1 MAAHSTTTADAKKA
15 DVKKKPDI
23 HLAPAAARTRLPLG
37 EMLVKAGAI
46 SNEQLQDALRQQKHH
61 KGVRLGRLLVK
72 LGFISDDVMRQALST
87 QLNVPFVDLERMRI
101 DPALGRT
108 INHAY
113 ARRHCL
119 LPVST
124 IGQSLTVCM
133 DDPTD
138 QTVVAE
144 LKRLTGYSISVV
156 TASHESIKAAFG
168 RLYSET
174 LQGPA
179 AAAALSAGESGVMDL
194 QFDEAEDDVRV
205 NYGYENKG
213 ADVIVQRLMALAI
226 ETRTSDMHIESL
238 SSRVQIRFRID
249 GLLQAPQLGDI
260 EAACNQLGREIVS
273 RFKILAK
280 LDIAERR
287 RPQDGSFRVRIN
299 KGEELLTIDLR
310 VSIVPSMHGESIVIR
325 VLDKSRLPASI
336 DGLGL
341 PKSVV
346 TQFGQL
352 LHRSAGIILVTG
364 PTGSGK
370 STTLY
375 SALKTLYKP
384 QIRVLT
390 AEDPIEYVYEQ
401 FSQCEVNEQIGNT
414 FAKYLRAFL
423 RHDPEVIMIGE
434 IRDGETAQMALRA
447 AQTGHLL
454 MSTLHT
460 TTAVES
466 VTRLR
471 DLGIDSNTIASTLA
485 GVMGQRLV
493 RRVCKECQA
502 PYQPSKKL
510 MDLLPFAANLS
521 AWELVKGSGCPACN
535 FTGYKGRA
543 MVGELWVP
551 TQDDG
556 ILIAKEVPMDELVAQ
571 TKASTITMAQCA
583 SELLHDQ
590 VTNIEEL
597 VRVMPFSAV
606 REMLEAAPSAS
617 EAMAG

>member
-1 MAAHSTTTADAKKA
+1 
-15 DVKKKPDI
+15 
-23 HLAPAAARTRLPLG
+23 
-37 EMLVKAGAI
+37 MLVKTGAI
-46 SNEQLQDALRQQKHH
+46 SQEQLQDALRQQKHH

-72 LGFISDDVMRQALST
+72 LGFISDDVMRQALSS

-144 LKRLTGYSISVV
+144 LKRLTGFSISIV

-168 RLYSET
+168 RLYAET
-174 LQGPA
+174 LQSQSGGVGPTP
-179 AAAALSAGESGVMDL
+179 ETGVMDL
-194 QFDEAEDDVRV
+194 QFDEDADDPRAQN
-205 NYGYENKG
+205 NYGYEYKG
-213 ADVIVQRLMALAI
+213 ADVIVQKLLALAI
-226 ETRTSDMHIESL
+226 EQRCSDMHIETL
-238 SSRVQIRFRID
+238 SNRIGIRFRID

-260 EAACNQLGREIVS
+260 EAACNGLGREMIS

-287 RPQDGSFRVRIN
+287 RPQDGSFRVRVA
-299 KGEELLTIDLR
+299 KGEELITIDLR
-310 VSIVPSMHGESIVIR
+310 VSIVPSMHGESVVIR

-341 PKSVV
+341 PKTMV

-401 FSQCEVNEQIGNT
+401 FSQCEVNDQIGNT

-460 TTAVES
+460 TTAVEA

-485 GVMGQRLV
+485 GIMGQRLV
-493 RRVCKECQA
+493 RRVCKECKA
-502 PYQPSKKL
+502 PYQPSRRL
-510 MDLLPFAANLS
+510 LEQLPFAANLS
-521 AWELVKGSGCPACN
+521 NWELVKGSGCPECN
-535 FTGYKGRA
+535 FTGFRGRA
-543 MVGELWVP
+543 MVAELWVP
-551 TQDDG
+551 SQDDAV
-556 ILIAKEVPMDELVAQ
+556 LIAKEVPMDELAAQ

-597 VRVMPFSAV
+597 VRVMPFTAI
-606 REMLEAAPSAS
+606 REMLEAAPATAT

>member
-1 MAAHSTTTADAKKA
+1 
-15 DVKKKPDI
+15 
-23 HLAPAAARTRLPLG
+23 
-37 EMLVKAGAI
+37 MLVKTGAI
-46 SNEQLQDALRQQKHH
+46 SQDQLQDALRQQKHH

-72 LGFISDDVMRQALST
+72 LGFISDDVMRQALSS

-144 LKRLTGYSISVV
+144 LKRLTGFSISIV

-168 RLYSET
+168 RLYAET
-174 LQGPA
+174 LQSQSGGVGPTP
-179 AAAALSAGESGVMDL
+179 ETGVMDL
-194 QFDEAEDDVRV
+194 QFDEDADDPRAQN
-205 NYGYENKG
+205 NYGYEYKG
-213 ADVIVQRLMALAI
+213 ADVIVQKLLALAI
-226 ETRTSDMHIESL
+226 EQRCSDMHIETL
-238 SSRVQIRFRID
+238 SNRIGIRFRID

-260 EAACNQLGREIVS
+260 EAACNGLGREMIS

-287 RPQDGSFRVRIN
+287 RPQDGSFRVRVA
-299 KGEELLTIDLR
+299 KGEELITIDLR
-310 VSIVPSMHGESIVIR
+310 VSIVPSMHGESVVIR

-341 PKSVV
+341 PKAMV

-401 FSQCEVNEQIGNT
+401 FSQCEVNDQIGNT

-460 TTAVES
+460 TTAVEA

-485 GVMGQRLV
+485 GIMGQRLV
-493 RRVCKECQA
+493 RRVCKECKA
-502 PYQPSKKL
+502 PYQPSRRL
-510 MDLLPFAANLS
+510 LEQLPFAANLS
-521 AWELVKGSGCPACN
+521 NWDLVKGSGCPECN
-535 FTGYKGRA
+535 FTGFRGRA
-543 MVGELWVP
+543 MVAELWVP
-551 TQDDG
+551 TQDDAV
-556 ILIAKEVPMDELVAQ
+556 LIAKEVPMDELAAQ

-597 VRVMPFSAV
+597 VRVMPFSAI
-606 REMLEAAPSAS
+606 REMLEAAPATAT

>member
-1 MAAHSTTTADAKKA
+1 MKAATPSPDA
-15 DVKKKPDI
+15 KKKPDI
-23 HLAPAAARTRLPLG
+23 HLAPPSSARAARLPLG
-37 EMLVKAGAI
+37 EYLVKSGAI
-46 SNEQLQDALRQQKHH
+46 SQDQLQDALRQQKHH

-101 DPALGRT
+101 DPALGRL

-113 ARRHCL
+113 ARRYSL
-119 LPVST
+119 VPVSS

-138 QTVVAE
+138 QTVVSE

-156 TASHESIKAAFG
+156 TASHESIKAAFA

-174 LQGPA
+174 LQGPGGA
-179 AAAALSAGESGVMDL
+179 SSEAGVMDL
-194 QFDEAEDDVRV
+194 QFDEDADDPRASN
-205 NYGYENKG
+205 NYGYEFKG
-213 ADVIVQRLMALAI
+213 ADVIVQKLLALAI
-226 ETRTSDMHIESL
+226 EQRTSDIHIETL
-238 SSRVQIRFRID
+238 SNRIGIRFRID

-260 EAACNQLGREIVS
+260 EAACNQLGREMVS

-287 RPQDGSFRVRIN
+287 RPQDGSFRVRVA
-299 KGEELLTIDLR
+299 KGEELITIDLR
-310 VSIVPSMHGESIVIR
+310 VSIVPSMHGESVVIR

-341 PKSVV
+341 PKTMV

-375 SALKTLYKP
+375 AALKTLYKP
-384 QIRVLT
+384 QIRILT

-401 FSQCEVNEQIGNT
+401 FSQCEVNDQIGNT

-460 TTAVES
+460 TTAVEA

-471 DLGIDSNTIASTLA
+471 DLGIDSNTIASTIA

-493 RRVCKECQA
+493 RRVCKDCKA

-510 MDLLPFAANLS
+510 IEQLPFAANLS
-521 AWELVKGSGCPACN
+521 HWELVKGAGCPECN
-535 FTGYKGRA
+535 FTGFRGRA

-551 TQDDG
+551 TQDDAVM
-556 ILIAKEVPMDELVAQ
+556 IAKEVPMDELAAS
-571 TKASTITMAQCA
+571 TKASTFTMAQCA
-583 SELLHDQ
+583 SDLLHDQ

-597 VRVMPFSAV
+597 VRVMPFAAIK
-606 REMLEAAPSAS
+606 EMLEAAPA

>member
-1 MAAHSTTTADAKKA
+1 MAAHSRTTAD
-15 DVKKKPDI
+15 VKKPDI
-23 HLAPAAARTRLPLG
+23 HLAPSAAHKRVLLG
-37 EMLVKAGAI
+37 EMLVKTGAI
-46 SNEQLQDALRQQKHH
+46 APEQLQDALRQQKHH

-72 LGFISDDVMRQALST
+72 LGFISDDVMRQSLSS
-87 QLNVPFVDLERMRI
+87 QLNVPYVDLERMRI
-101 DPALGRT
+101 DPALGRV
-108 INHAY
+108 INQAY

-119 LPVST
+119 LPVSA

-138 QTVVAE
+138 LTVIGE

-168 RLYSET
+168 RLYNET
-174 LQGPA
+174 LLQGQGPILA
-179 AAAALSAGESGVMDL
+179 ATLETGVMDL
-194 QFDEAEDDVRV
+194 QFDEDADDPRATN
-205 NYGYENKG
+205 NYGYEYKG
-213 ADVIVQRLMALAI
+213 ADVIVQRLLALAI
-226 ETRTSDMHIESL
+226 EQRASDLHIETL
-238 SSRVQIRFRID
+238 SNRIGIRFRID
-249 GLLQAPQLGDI
+249 GLLQPPQLGEI
-260 EAACNQLGREIVS
+260 EGACNQLGREMIS

-287 RPQDGSFRVRIN
+287 RPQDGSFRVRVA
-299 KGEELLTIDLR
+299 KGDELITIDLR
-310 VSIVPSMHGESIVIR
+310 VSIVPSMHGESVVIR

-341 PKSVV
+341 PKTMV

-375 SALKTLYKP
+375 AALKTLYKP

-390 AEDPIEYVYEQ
+390 AEDPIEFVYEQ

-414 FAKYLRAFL
+414 FATYLRAFL

-434 IRDGETAQMALRA
+434 IRDSETAQMALRA

-460 TTAVES
+460 TTAVEA

-485 GVMGQRLV
+485 GIMGQRLV
-493 RRVCKECQA
+493 RRVCKECRA

-510 MDLLPFAANLS
+510 LDQLPFAANLS
-521 AWELVKGSGCPACN
+521 NWDLVKGAGCPECN
-535 FTGYKGRA
+535 FTGFRGRA
-543 MVGELWVP
+543 MVAELWVP
-551 TQDDG
+551 SADDAV
-556 ILIAKEVPMDELVAQ
+556 LIAKEVPMDELAAQ
-571 TKASTITMAQCA
+571 TKSSTITMAECA
-583 SELLHDQ
+583 SELLHGQ

-597 VRVMPFSAV
+597 VRVMPFSAI
-606 REMLEAAPSAS
+606 REMLEAAPATA
-617 EAMAG
+617 AMAG

>member
-1 MAAHSTTTADAKKA
+1 MKAAAPSTDI
-15 DVKKKPDI
+15 KKKPDI
-23 HLAPAAARTRLPLG
+23 HLAPPASARAARLPLG
-37 EMLVKAGAI
+37 EYLVKSGAI
-46 SNEQLQDALRQQKHH
+46 SHEQLQDALRQQKHH

-101 DPALGRT
+101 DPALGRI

-113 ARRHCL
+113 ARRYCL
-119 LPVST
+119 LPVSS

-138 QTVVAE
+138 QTVVGE
-144 LKRLTGYSISVV
+144 LKRITGYSISVV
-156 TASHESIKAAFG
+156 TASHESIKAAFA
-168 RLYSET
+168 RLYSEA
-174 LQGPA
+174 LQGAGGA
-179 AAAALSAGESGVMDL
+179 ATEAGVMDL
-194 QFDEAEDDVRV
+194 QFDEDAEDVRV
-205 NYGYENKG
+205 NNYGYEFKG
-213 ADVIVQRLMALAI
+213 ADVIVQKLLALAI
-226 ETRTSDMHIESL
+226 EQRTSDIHIETL
-238 SSRVQIRFRID
+238 SNRIGIRFRID

-260 EAACNQLGREIVS
+260 EAACNQLGREMVS

-287 RPQDGSFRVRIN
+287 RPQDGSFRVRVS
-299 KGEELLTIDLR
+299 KGEELITIDLR
-310 VSIVPSMHGESIVIR
+310 VSIVPSMHGESVVIR

-341 PKSVV
+341 PKTMVA
-346 TQFGQL
+346 QFGQL
-352 LHRSAGIILVTG
+352 LKRSAGIILVTG

-375 SALKTLYKP
+375 AALKTLYKP
-384 QIRVLT
+384 QIRILT

-401 FSQCEVNEQIGNT
+401 FSQCEVNDQIGNT

-423 RHDPEVIMIGE
+423 GHDPEVIMIGE
-434 IRDGETAQMALRA
+434 IRDSETAQMALRA

-460 TTAVES
+460 TTAVEA

-471 DLGIDSNTIASTLA
+471 DLGIDSNTIASTIA

-493 RRVCKECQA
+493 RRVCKDCKA
-502 PYQPSKKL
+502 PYQPSKHL
-510 MDLLPFAANLS
+510 LEQLPFSANLS
-521 AWELVKGSGCPACN
+521 NWELVKGAGCPTCN
-535 FTGYKGRA
+535 FTGFSGRV

-551 TQDDG
+551 TQDDAVM
-556 ILIAKEVPMDELVAQ
+556 IAKEAPMDELAAS
-571 TKASTITMAQCA
+571 TKASTFTMAQCA
-583 SELLHDQ
+583 SDLLHDQ

-597 VRVMPFSAV
+597 VRVMPFSAIKD
-606 REMLEAAPSAS
+606 MLEAAPA
-617 EAMAG
+617 EALAG

>member
-1 MAAHSTTTADAKKA
+1 MKA
-15 DVKKKPDI
+15 TPPTDVKKKPDI
-23 HLAPAAARTRLPLG
+23 HLAPPASARKERLPLG
-37 EMLVKAGAI
+37 EVLVRTGAI
-46 SNEQLQDALRQQKHH
+46 SPEQLQDALRQQKHH

-72 LGFISDDVMRQALST
+72 LGFISDDVMRQALSE

-101 DPALGRT
+101 DPALGRI
-108 INHAY
+108 INQAY
-113 ARRHCL
+113 ARRYCL
-119 LPVST
+119 LPVSS

-138 QTVVAE
+138 QSVVGE
-144 LKRLTGYSISVV
+144 LKRITGYSISVV
-156 TASHESIKAAFG
+156 TASHESIKAAFA
-168 RLYSET
+168 RLYSEA
-174 LQGPA
+174 LQGPSGGA
-179 AAAALSAGESGVMDL
+179 VVEAGVMDL
-194 QFDEAEDDVRV
+194 QFDEEAEDPRLQN
-205 NYGYENKG
+205 NYGYEFKG
-213 ADVIVQRLMALAI
+213 ADVIVQKLLALAI
-226 ETRTSDMHIESL
+226 EQRTSDIHIETL
-238 SSRVQIRFRID
+238 SNRIGIRFRID

-260 EAACNQLGREIVS
+260 EAACNQLGREMVS

-287 RPQDGSFRVRIN
+287 RPQDGSFRVRVA
-299 KGEELLTIDLR
+299 KGDELITIDLR
-310 VSIVPSMHGESIVIR
+310 VSIVPSMHGESVVIR

-341 PKSVV
+341 PKVMV
-346 TQFGQL
+346 QQFGQL

-375 SALKTLYKP
+375 AALKTLYKP
-384 QIRVLT
+384 QIRILT

-401 FSQCEVNEQIGNT
+401 FSQCEVNDQIGNT

-460 TTAVES
+460 TTAVEA

-471 DLGIDSNTIASTLA
+471 DLGIDSNTIASTIA
-485 GVMGQRLV
+485 GILGQRLV
-493 RRVCKECQA
+493 RRVCKECKA

-510 MDLLPFAANLS
+510 IDQLPFAANL
-521 AWELVKGSGCPACN
+521 AHWELVKGAGCPDCN
-535 FTGYKGRA
+535 FTGFRGRA
-543 MVGELWVP
+543 MVAELWVP
-551 TQDDG
+551 TQDDAV
-556 ILIAKEVPMDELVAQ
+556 LIAKEVPMDELAAS
-571 TKASTITMAQCA
+571 TKASTFTMAQCA
-583 SELLHDQ
+583 SELLHGQ

-597 VRVMPFSAV
+597 VRVMPFSAI
-606 REMLEAAPSAS
+606 REMLEAAPA
-617 EAMAG
+617 EQMVG

>member
-1 MAAHSTTTADAKKA
+1 MAAQPTT

-23 HLAPAAARTRLPLG
+23 HLAPSAANKRLPLG

-46 SNEQLQDALRQQKHH
+46 SQEQLQDALRQQKHH

-72 LGFISDDVMRQALST
+72 LGFISDDVMRQALSS

-101 DPALGRT
+101 DPALGRI

-138 QTVVAE
+138 QTVVGE
-144 LKRLTGYSISVV
+144 LKRLTGYSISIV
-156 TASHESIKAAFG
+156 TASHESIKAAFA
-168 RLYSET
+168 RLYSEA
-174 LQGPA
+174 LQGQAPTVGGTA
-179 AAAALSAGESGVMDL
+179 ETGVMDL
-194 QFDEAEDDVRV
+194 QFDEDTDDPRATN
-205 NYGYENKG
+205 NYGYEYKG
-213 ADVIVQRLMALAI
+213 ADVIVQKLLALAI
-226 ETRTSDMHIESL
+226 EQRTSDMHIETL
-238 SSRVQIRFRID
+238 SNRIGIRFRID

-260 EAACNQLGREIVS
+260 EAACNQLGREMIS

-287 RPQDGSFRVRIN
+287 RPQDGSFRVRVA
-299 KGEELLTIDLR
+299 KGEELITIDLR
-310 VSIVPSMHGESIVIR
+310 VSIVPSMHGESVVIR

-341 PKSVV
+341 PKEMV

-375 SALKTLYKP
+375 AALKTLYKP

-401 FSQCEVNEQIGNT
+401 FSQCEVNDQIGNT

-460 TTAVES
+460 TTAVEA

-493 RRVCKECQA
+493 RRVCKDCKA
-502 PYQPSKKL
+502 PYQPSKRL
-510 MDLLPFAANLS
+510 IEQLPFAANLS
-521 AWELVKGSGCPACN
+521 NWELVKGSGCPECN
-535 FTGYKGRA
+535 FTGFKGRA

-556 ILIAKEVPMDELVAQ
+556 VLIAKDVPMDELSAQ
-571 TKASTITMAQCA
+571 TKASTFTMAQCA
-583 SELLHDQ
+583 SQLLNDQ

-597 VRVMPFSAV
+597 VRVMPFSAI
-606 REMLEAAPSAS
+606 REMLEAAPAT

>member
-1 MAAHSTTTADAKKA
+1 MSPQSTTT

-23 HLAPAAARTRLPLG
+23 HLAPSAARSRMPLG
-37 EMLVKAGAI
+37 ETLVKTGAI
-46 SNEQLQDALRQQKHH
+46 SQDQLQDALRQQKHH

-72 LGFISDDVMRQALST
+72 LGFISDDVMRQALSA
-87 QLNVPFVDLERMRI
+87 QLNVPYVDLERMRI
-101 DPALGRT
+101 DPALGRI

-138 QTVVAE
+138 QTVVGE
-144 LKRLTGYSISVV
+144 LKRITGYSISVV
-156 TASHESIKAAFG
+156 TASHESIKAAFA
-168 RLYSET
+168 RLYSEA
-174 LQGPA
+174 LQAQSGVA
-179 AAAALSAGESGVMDL
+179 ASTAAETGVMDL
-194 QFDEAEDDVRV
+194 QFDDDADDPRAVN
-205 NYGYENKG
+205 NYGYEYKG
-213 ADVIVQRLMALAI
+213 ADVIVQRLLAMAI
-226 ETRTSDMHIESL
+226 EQRTSDIHVETL
-238 SSRVQIRFRID
+238 SNRVAIRFRID
-249 GLLQAPQLGDI
+249 GLLQPPQLGDI
-260 EAACNQLGREIVS
+260 EAACNQLGREMVS

-287 RPQDGSFRVRIN
+287 RPQDGSFRVRVA
-299 KGEELLTIDLR
+299 KGEELITIDLR
-310 VSIVPSMHGESIVIR
+310 VSIVPSMHGESVVIR

-341 PKSVV
+341 PKTMVQ
-346 TQFGQL
+346 QFGQL

-384 QIRVLT
+384 QIRILT

-401 FSQCEVNEQIGNT
+401 FSQCEVNDQIGNT

-460 TTAVES
+460 TTAVEA

-471 DLGIDSNTIASTLA
+471 DLGIDSNTIATTIA
-485 GVMGQRLV
+485 GIMGQRLV
-493 RRVCKECQA
+493 RRVCKECKA

-510 MDLLPFAANLS
+510 IDQLPFAANLS
-521 AWELVKGSGCPACN
+521 NWELVKGSGCPECN
-535 FTGYKGRA
+535 FTGFRGRA

-551 TQDDG
+551 TPDDAV
-556 ILIAKEVPMDELVAQ
+556 LIAKEVPMDELAAQ
-571 TKASTITMAQCA
+571 TKSSTFTMAQCA

-597 VRVMPFSAV
+597 VRVMPFSAIK
-606 REMLEAAPSAS
+606 EMLEAAPAT

>member
-1 MAAHSTTTADAKKA
+1 MKASPSTTE
-15 DVKKKPDI
+15 VKKKPDI
-23 HLAPAAARTRLPLG
+23 HLAQTHPRTARLPLG
-37 EMLVKAGAI
+37 EMLVTAGAI
-46 SNEQLQDALRQQKHH
+46 SPEQLQDALRQQKHH

-101 DPALGRT
+101 DPALGRI

-113 ARRHCL
+113 ARRYCL
-119 LPVST
+119 LPVSS

-138 QTVVAE
+138 LTVVSE
-144 LKRLTGYSISVV
+144 LKRITGYSISVV
-156 TASHESIKAAFG
+156 TASHESIKAAFA
-168 RLYSET
+168 RLYSEA
-174 LQGPA
+174 LQGPGA
-179 AAAALSAGESGVMDL
+179 AGTVETGVMDL
-194 QFDEAEDDVRV
+194 QFDEEAEDVRV
-205 NYGYENKG
+205 NYGYEYKG
-213 ADVIVQRLMALAI
+213 ADIIVQKLLALAI
-226 ETRTSDMHIESL
+226 EQRTSDIHIETL
-238 SSRVQIRFRID
+238 SNRIGIRFRID
-249 GLLQAPQLGDI
+249 GLLQSPQLGDI
-260 EAACNQLGREIVS
+260 EAACNQLGREMVS

-287 RPQDGSFRVRIN
+287 RPQDGSFRVRVA
-299 KGEELLTIDLR
+299 KGEELITIDLR
-310 VSIVPSMHGESIVIR
+310 VSIVPSMHGESVVIR

-341 PKSVV
+341 PKTMV

-375 SALKTLYKP
+375 AALKTLYKP
-384 QIRVLT
+384 QIRILT

-401 FSQCEVNEQIGNT
+401 FSQCEVNDQIGNT

-434 IRDGETAQMALRA
+434 IRDSETAQMALRA

-471 DLGIDSNTIASTLA
+471 DLGIDSNTIASTIA

-493 RRVCKECQA
+493 RRVCKECKA

-510 MDLLPFAANLS
+510 IDQLPFAANLS
-521 AWELVKGSGCPACN
+521 NWDLVKGAGCPECN
-535 FTGYKGRA
+535 FTGFRGRA

-551 TQDDG
+551 TQDDTV
-556 ILIAKEVPMDELVAQ
+556 LIAKEVPMDELVAQ
-571 TKASTITMAQCA
+571 TKTSTITMAQCA
-583 SELLHDQ
+583 SELLDDQ

-597 VRVMPFSAV
+597 VRVMPFAAV
-606 REMLEAAPSAS
+606 REMLETAPATA
-617 EAMAG
+617 AMAG

>member
-1 MAAHSTTTADAKKA
+1 MSAHSTKTANVRKKL
-15 DVKKKPDI
+15 DI
-23 HLAPAAARTRLPLG
+23 HLAPASARTRLPLG
-37 EMLVKAGAI
+37 EMLVKTGAI

-61 KGVRLGRLLVK
+61 KGVQLGRLLVK

-87 QLNVPFVDLERMRI
+87 QLNVPFVDLGRMRI

-119 LPVST
+119 LPVSA

-138 QTVVAE
+138 LSVIGE
-144 LKRLTGYSISVV
+144 LKRLTGYSISIV

-168 RLYSET
+168 RLYAEA
-174 LQGPA
+174 LQGSA
-179 AAAALSAGESGVMDL
+179 SVAGMTAGESGVMDL
-194 QFDEAEDDVRV
+194 QFDEAEDEVRV

-213 ADVIVQRLMALAI
+213 ADVIVQKLMALAI

-260 EAACNQLGREIVS
+260 EGPCNQLGREIVS

-287 RPQDGSFRVRIN
+287 RPQDGSFRIRLN
-299 KGEELLTIDLR
+299 KGEEVVTIDLR

-336 DGLGL
+336 EGLGL
-341 PKSVV
+341 PKSMV

-352 LHRSAGIILVTG
+352 LQRSAGIILVTG

-401 FSQCEVNEQIGNT
+401 FSQCEVNDQIGNT
-414 FAKYLRAFL
+414 FATYLRAFL

-493 RRVCKECQA
+493 RRVCTECKS

-521 AWELVKGSGCPACN
+521 TWELVKGSGCPECN
-535 FTGYKGRA
+535 FTGYRGRA

-556 ILIAKEVPMDELVAQ
+556 ILITKEVPMDELVAQ
-571 TKASTITMAQCA
+571 TKSSTITMAHCA

-606 REMLEAAPSAS
+606 REMLEAAPSAN

>member
-1 MAAHSTTTADAKKA
+1 MAAHSTTTADS
-15 DVKKKPDI
+15 KKKPDI
-23 HLAPAAARTRLPLG
+23 HLAPSAAKRLPLG
-37 EMLVKAGAI
+37 EMLVKTGAI
-46 SNEQLQDALRQQKHH
+46 SQDQLQDALRQQKHH

-72 LGFISDDVMRQALST
+72 LGFISDDVMRQALSS

-138 QTVVAE
+138 QAVVAE
-144 LKRLTGYSISVV
+144 LKRLTGFSISIV

-168 RLYSET
+168 RLYAEALQSQSGGVGPTPET
-174 LQGPA
+174 
-179 AAAALSAGESGVMDL
+179 GVMDL
-194 QFDEAEDDVRV
+194 QFDEDADDPRAQN
-205 NYGYENKG
+205 NYGYEYKG
-213 ADVIVQRLMALAI
+213 ADVIVQKLLALAI
-226 ETRTSDMHIESL
+226 EQRCSDMHIETL
-238 SSRVQIRFRID
+238 SNRIGIRFRID

-260 EAACNQLGREIVS
+260 EAACNGLGREMIS

-287 RPQDGSFRVRIN
+287 RPQDGSFRVRVA
-299 KGEELLTIDLR
+299 KGEELITIDLR
-310 VSIVPSMHGESIVIR
+310 VSIVPSMHGESVVIR

-341 PKSVV
+341 PKAMV

-401 FSQCEVNEQIGNT
+401 FSQCEVNDQIGNT

-460 TTAVES
+460 TTAVEA

-485 GVMGQRLV
+485 GIMGQRLV
-493 RRVCKECQA
+493 RRVCKECKA
-502 PYQPSKKL
+502 PYQPSRRL
-510 MDLLPFAANLS
+510 LEQLPFAANLS
-521 AWELVKGSGCPACN
+521 NWDLVKGSGCPECN
-535 FTGYKGRA
+535 FTGFRGRA
-543 MVGELWVP
+543 MVAELWVP
-551 TQDDG
+551 TQDDAV
-556 ILIAKEVPMDELVAQ
+556 LIAKEVPMDELAAQ

-597 VRVMPFSAV
+597 VRVMPFSAI
-606 REMLEAAPSAS
+606 REMLEAAPATAT

>member
-1 MAAHSTTTADAKKA
+1 MKAANSTTE
-15 DVKKKPDI
+15 VKKKPDI
-23 HLAPAAARTRLPLG
+23 HLAPASARTRLPLG

-46 SNEQLQDALRQQKHH
+46 SPEQLQDALRQQKHH

-72 LGFISDDVMRQALST
+72 LGFISDDVMRQALSS

-101 DPALGRT
+101 DPALGRI

-119 LPVST
+119 LPVSA

-138 QTVVAE
+138 QQVVSE

-156 TASHESIKAAFG
+156 TASHETIKAAFA

-179 AAAALSAGESGVMDL
+179 AGGVSADTSVMDL
-194 QFDEAEDDVRV
+194 QFDEDADDPRAVN
-205 NYGYENKG
+205 NYGYEYKG
-213 ADVIVQRLMALAI
+213 ADIIVQKLLGIAI
-226 ETRTSDMHIESL
+226 EQRASDIHIEML
-238 SSRVQIRFRID
+238 SNRVGIRFRID

-260 EAACNQLGREIVS
+260 EAACNQLGREMVS

-287 RPQDGSFRVRIN
+287 RPQDGSFRVRVA

-310 VSIVPSMHGESIVIR
+310 VSIVPSMHGESVVIR

-346 TQFGQL
+346 MQFSQL

-384 QIRVLT
+384 QIRILT

-401 FSQCEVNEQIGNT
+401 FSQCEVNDQIGNT

-434 IRDGETAQMALRA
+434 IRDAETAQMALRA

-493 RRVCKECQA
+493 RRVCKDCRT

-510 MDLLPFAANLS
+510 IDQLPFAANLS
-521 AWELVKGSGCPACN
+521 NWELVKGSGCPECN
-535 FTGYKGRA
+535 FTGYRGRA

-556 ILIAKEVPMDELVAQ
+556 VLIAKEVPMDELVAQ
-571 TKASTITMAQCA
+571 TKTSTITMAQCA
-583 SELLHDQ
+583 SELLHEQ

-606 REMLEAAPSAS
+606 REMLEAAPAT

>member
-1 MAAHSTTTADAKKA
+1 MATHSTTTADI
-15 DVKKKPDI
+15 KKKPDI
-23 HLAPAAARTRLPLG
+23 HLAPSVAIKRVPLG

-46 SNEQLQDALRQQKHH
+46 SQEQLQDALRQQKHH
-61 KGVRLGRLLVK
+61 KGLRLGRLLVK
-72 LGFISDDVMRQALST
+72 LGFISDDVMRQSLSS

-101 DPALGRT
+101 DPALGRV

-113 ARRHCL
+113 ARRHSL
-119 LPVST
+119 LPVSA

-144 LKRLTGYSISVV
+144 LKRLTGCSISVV
-156 TASHESIKAAFG
+156 TASHESIKAAFA
-168 RLYSET
+168 RLYAEQ
-174 LQGPA
+174 LQGQAPTVGA
-179 AAAALSAGESGVMDL
+179 TAETGVMDL
-194 QFDEAEDDVRV
+194 QFDEDTDDPRATN
-205 NYGYENKG
+205 NYGYEYKG
-213 ADVIVQRLMALAI
+213 ADVIVQKLLALAI
-226 ETRTSDMHIESL
+226 EQRTSDMHIETL
-238 SSRVQIRFRID
+238 SNRIGIRFRID
-249 GLLQAPQLGDI
+249 GLLQAPQLGDV
-260 EAACNQLGREIVS
+260 EAACNQLGREMIS

-287 RPQDGSFRVRIN
+287 RPQDGSFRVRVA
-299 KGEELLTIDLR
+299 KGEELITIDLR
-310 VSIVPSMHGESIVIR
+310 VSIIPSMHGESVVIR

-341 PKSVV
+341 PKEMV

-375 SALKTLYKP
+375 AALKTLYKP

-401 FSQCEVNEQIGNT
+401 FSQCEVNDQIGNT

-460 TTAVES
+460 TTAVEA

-493 RRVCKECQA
+493 RRVCKECKT
-502 PYQPSKKL
+502 PYEPSKRL
-510 MDLLPFAANLS
+510 IEQLPFAANLS
-521 AWELVKGSGCPACN
+521 NWELVKGSGCPACN
-535 FTGYKGRA
+535 FTGFKGRA

-551 TQDDG
+551 TQDDAV
-556 ILIAKEVPMDELVAQ
+556 LITKEVPMDELSAQ
-571 TKASTITMAQCA
+571 TKASTFTMAQCA
-583 SELLHDQ
+583 SQLLTDQ

-597 VRVMPFSAV
+597 VRVMPFSAN
-606 REMLEAAPSAS
+606 REMLQAAPATT

>member
-1 MAAHSTTTADAKKA
+1 MSAQPTSTGGARQ
-15 DVKKKPDI
+15 KPDV
-23 HLAPAAARTRLPLG
+23 HLTPATAGQRVPLG
-37 EMLVKAGAI
+37 EMLVKSGAI
-46 SNEQLQDALRQQKHH
+46 TLDQLSDALRQQKHH

-72 LGFISDDVMRQALST
+72 LGFISDDLMRQTLST

-101 DPALGRT
+101 DPALGRI

-138 QTVVAE
+138 YAVVGE
-144 LKRLTGYSISVV
+144 LKRLTGYSISMV

-174 LQGPA
+174 LQSQSSSV
-179 AAAALSAGESGVMDL
+179 LSTPDTGVMDL
-194 QFDEAEDDVRV
+194 QFDEDADDPRAQN
-205 NYGYENKG
+205 NYGYEYKG
-213 ADVIVQRLMALAI
+213 ADVIVQRLLALAI
-226 ETRTSDMHIESL
+226 EQHCSDMHIETL
-238 SSRVQIRFRID
+238 SNRIGIRFRID

-260 EAACNQLGREIVS
+260 EGACNQLGREMIS

-287 RPQDGSFRVRIN
+287 RPQDGSFRVRVA
-299 KGEELLTIDLR
+299 KGEELITIDLR
-310 VSIVPSMHGESIVIR
+310 VSIIPSMHGESVVIR

-341 PKSVV
+341 PKAMA

-352 LHRSAGIILVTG
+352 LYRSAGIILVTG

-375 SALKTLYKP
+375 SALKTLYRP

-390 AEDPIEYVYEQ
+390 AEDPIEFVYEQ
-401 FSQCEVNEQIGNT
+401 FSQCEVNDQIGNT

-460 TTAVES
+460 TTAAEAVM
-466 VTRLR
+466 RLR
-471 DLGIDSNTIASTLA
+471 DLGIDANTIASTLA

-493 RRVCKECQA
+493 RCVCKECTA
-502 PYQPSKKL
+502 PYRPSKKL
-510 MDLLPFAANLS
+510 LDLLPCAAALS
-521 AWELVKGSGCPACN
+521 RWDLVKGAGCPSCN
-535 FTGYKGRA
+535 FTGFKGRA
-543 MVGELWVP
+543 IVAELWVP
-551 TQDDG
+551 SPDDAV
-556 ILIAKEVPMDELVAQ
+556 LIAKDVPMDELAAQ
-571 TKASTITMAQCA
+571 TKPTTFTMAQCA
-583 SELLHDQ
+583 SELLHAQ

-597 VRVMPFSAV
+597 VRVMPFPAV
-606 REMLEAAPSAS
+606 REMLEASPAT

>member
-1 MAAHSTTTADAKKA
+1 M
-15 DVKKKPDI
+15 
-23 HLAPAAARTRLPLG
+23 
-37 EMLVKAGAI
+37 
-46 SNEQLQDALRQQKHH
+46 
-61 KGVRLGRLLVK
+61 
-72 LGFISDDVMRQALST
+72 
-87 QLNVPFVDLERMRI
+87 
-101 DPALGRT
+101 
-108 INHAY
+108 
-113 ARRHCL
+113 
-119 LPVST
+119 
-124 IGQSLTVCM
+124 
-133 DDPTD
+133 
-138 QTVVAE
+138 
-144 LKRLTGYSISVV
+144 
-156 TASHESIKAAFG
+156 
-168 RLYSET
+168 
-174 LQGPA
+174 
-179 AAAALSAGESGVMDL
+179 
-194 QFDEAEDDVRV
+194 
-205 NYGYENKG
+205 
-213 ADVIVQRLMALAI
+213 
-226 ETRTSDMHIESL
+226 
-238 SSRVQIRFRID
+238 
-249 GLLQAPQLGDI
+249 
-260 EAACNQLGREIVS
+260 VS

-287 RPQDGSFRVRIN
+287 RPQDGSFRVRVA
-299 KGEELLTIDLR
+299 KGEELITIDLR
-310 VSIVPSMHGESIVIR
+310 VSIVPSMHGESVVIR

-341 PKSVV
+341 PKTMVQ
-346 TQFGQL
+346 QFGQL

-384 QIRVLT
+384 QIRILT

-401 FSQCEVNEQIGNT
+401 FSQCEVNDQIGNT

-460 TTAVES
+460 TTAVEA

-471 DLGIDSNTIASTLA
+471 DLGIDSNTIATTIA
-485 GVMGQRLV
+485 GIMGQRLV
-493 RRVCKECQA
+493 RRVCKECKA

-510 MDLLPFAANLS
+510 LEQLPFAANLS
-521 AWELVKGSGCPACN
+521 NWELVKGSGCPECN
-535 FTGYKGRA
+535 FTGFRGRA

-551 TQDDG
+551 TQDDAV
-556 ILIAKEVPMDELVAQ
+556 LIAKEVPMDELAAQ
-571 TKASTITMAQCA
+571 TKSSTFTMAQCA

-597 VRVMPFSAV
+597 CRVMPFTAIK
-606 REMLEAAPSAS
+606 EMLEAAPAT